1 MFDVKCEFYIKIT
14 NKVLDFDV
22 IHKKFEKIVA
32 KTHCLMVKF
41 T

>member
-1 MFDVKCEFYIKIT
+1 MLDRKCEFYIRIT
-14 NKVLDFDV
+14 NEMLNFDV

-32 KTHCLMVKF
+32 KTHSLMVKF